1 MDDTQRFSLTP
12 RRTAEKG
19 DTADQEAEA
28 HPDKRSPRAAHD
40 NSDGDDCQRQVR
52 ESAPTT
58 TPEKQESH
66 EPDGENPRHDRV
78 GGKPPVADKNRG
90 GTINEDTRDWGQAVE
105 RAELLQILRRS
116 GRIQERMAQNGLHDS
131 EPADHDGENHID
143 DEKAPQILFGIEQR
157 IAYENERN
165 IVEIQFQAERS
176 NGQVR
181 RRGIENLE
189 HAKPDEHH
197 QRQEKARPEG
207 LHFFPADGS
216 DESDIDDGD
225 EEVFAKIDRH
235 VVAEILA
242 RQIFKEKPSQEQ
254 IEAVAPVIEDG
265 NHDGKD
271 DDGHAD
277 VDKVRGLARD
287 DIHGDFISA
296 KENKNR
302 ECKGGKGT
310 SAGVNVRKYAGHPHE
325 AASRTK
331 T

>member
-1 MDDTQRFSLTP
+1 
-12 RRTAEKG
+12 
-19 DTADQEAEA
+19 
-28 HPDKRSPRAAHD
+28 
-40 NSDGDDCQRQVR
+40 
-52 ESAPTT
+52 
-58 TPEKQESH
+58 
-66 EPDGENPRHDRV
+66 
-78 GGKPPVADKNRG
+78 
-90 GTINEDTRDWGQAVE
+90 
-105 RAELLQILRRS
+105 
-116 GRIQERMAQNGLHDS
+116 MAQNGLHDS

-242 RQIFKEKPSQEQ
+242 RQIFKEKPSQEEIQ
-254 IEAVAPVIEDG
+254 AVAPVIEDG

-287 DIHGDFISA
+287 DVHRNFISGE
-296 KENKNR
+296 ENKNR
-302 ECKGGKGT
+302 ASSSL
-310 SAGVNVRKYAGHPHE
+310 SAATTVSPHMTCG
-325 AASRTK
+325 AASCADGRK
-331 T
+331 RSR